1 MREYSRKRMMWKIW
15 GDRKLKQDEETTEVN
30 VLEDHPWLE
39 MPEDSIDEVIRF
51 SLDEIRV
58 G

>member
-1 MREYSRKRMMWKIW
+1 M
-15 GDRKLKQDEETTEVN
+15 EETETAIIPE
-30 VLEDHPWLE
+30 EEQHPWLE
-39 MPEDSIDEVIRF
+39 MEDSSVDEVIRF

>member
-1 MREYSRKRMMWKIW
+1 MES
-15 GDRKLKQDEETTEVN
+15 ETPFYN
-30 VLEDHPWLE
+30 PQDHPWLE
-39 MPEDSIDEVIRF
+39 MEQESELSEKILY

>member
-1 MREYSRKRMMWKIW
+1 MREYSRKSMMQKIL
-15 GDRKLKQDEETTEVN
+15 GDRKLKQDDETTEVN
-30 VLEDHPWLE
+30 VPEDHPWLE

>member
-1 MREYSRKRMMWKIW
+1 MPQE
-15 GDRKLKQDEETTEVN
+15 EETEVVSYGN
-30 VLEDHPWLE
+30 DHPWLE
-39 MPEDSIDEVIRF
+39 MPDDSIDEVVRF